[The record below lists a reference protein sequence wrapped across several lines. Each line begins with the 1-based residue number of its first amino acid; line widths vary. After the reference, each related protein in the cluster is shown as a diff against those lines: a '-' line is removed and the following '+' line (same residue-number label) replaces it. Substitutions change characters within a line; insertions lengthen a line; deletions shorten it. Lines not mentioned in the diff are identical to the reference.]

1 MIEMEQVFQ
10 SDGTSRTCDDSE
22 LLLEN
27 AEIVIRHCFEHDL
40 IEMKDQRTANSMGQN
55 KLNPDREE
63 KGKDLNRPE
72 YIFRLKINLE
82 KSR

>member
-10 SDGTSRTCDDSE
+10 SDGTSPTCDDSE

-40 IEMKDQRTANSMGQN
+40 IEMKD
-55 KLNPDREE
+55 
-63 KGKDLNRPE
+63 
-72 YIFRLKINLE
+72 
-82 KSR
+82 